1 MFCAVGGIDVEL
13 GSPQLKELLAES
25 LVKLGR
31 RERVL
36 AVPPDITRLHS
47 QAGVLTCAARDLLV
61 DRLKA
66 ILPAIGTHAAM
77 TPEQMDYMFP
87 GVPHE
92 LFHVHDWRNDVETL
106 GEVPAEFIRRS
117 RRGSWTSVAGADK
130 RLISEG
136 GFDLILRS
144 GRLCRMK

>member
-47 QAGVLTCAARDLLV
+47 QAGVLTCAARDLLG

-77 TPEQMDYMFP
+77 TPEQMDHMFP

-92 LFHVHDWRNDVETL
+92 LFRVHNWRTDVETL
-106 GEVPAEFIRRS
+106 GEVPAEFILSAVGGEAERCRGRR
-117 RRGSWTSVAGADK
+117 RRIG
-130 RLISEG
+130 
-136 GFDLILRS
+136 
-144 GRLCRMK
+144 